1 MGFDRLILFQMP
13 KLLHQEMLQNSETFC
28 SSVGRGISRESFLKH
43 FNIYSPENILR
54 SIFPSGSGVD
64 QVVSGSGAF
73 GFSRLMD
80 LSPSEV
86 GYLALCSV
94 VERLLFSMLRWERQF
109 LDELV
114 DSLMEFTDDDLSSDN
129 IKRVKTKA
137 VTRML
142 LMPSKVNFLK
152 NSLGTGPTR
161 PSFEALV
168 ISHQDRLL
176 SNIKLLHSAYTFIP
190 KARAPPV

>member
-1 MGFDRLILFQMP
+1 
-13 KLLHQEMLQNSETFC
+13 MLQNSETFC
-28 SSVGRGISRESFLKH
+28 SSVGCGISRESFLKH
-43 FNIYSPENILR
+43 FNIYSPEYILR
-54 SIFPSGSGVD
+54 SIFPSDIGVNHVD
-64 QVVSGSGAF
+64 SGSGAF

-94 VERLLFSMLRWERQF
+94 MERLLFSMMRWQRQF

-114 DSLMEFTDDDLSSDN
+114 DSLMEFTDDDLSGDS
-129 IKRVKTKA
+129 IKRDKTKA

-142 LMPSKVNFLK
+142 LMPSKVETNFLK
-152 NSLGTGPTR
+152 RRLGTGPTL

-168 ISHQDRLL
+168 ISHHDRLL

>member
-1 MGFDRLILFQMP
+1 M
-13 KLLHQEMLQNSETFC
+13 
-28 SSVGRGISRESFLKH
+28 SRESFLKH

-54 SIFPSGSGVD
+54 SIFPSDSSVD
-64 QVVSGSGAF
+64 QAVSTSGAF
-73 GFSRLMD
+73 GFLRLMD

-94 VERLLFSMLRWERQF
+94 MERLLFSMLKWERQF
-109 LDELV
+109 LDEILV
-114 DSLMEFTDDDLSSDN
+114 DMEVMDDDDLSGDN
-129 IKRVKTKA
+129 IKRVQTRA

-142 LMPSKVNFLK
+142 LMPSKVETNLL
-152 NSLGTGPTR
+152 NNRLGAGPTR
-161 PSFEALV
+161 HSLESLV

>member
-1 MGFDRLILFQMP
+1 
-13 KLLHQEMLQNSETFC
+13 MLQNSETFC
-28 SSVGRGISRESFLKH
+28 SSVGRGLSRESFLKH
-43 FNIYSPENILR
+43 FNIYSPEYILR
-54 SIFPSGSGVD
+54 SIFPSDSGVD
-64 QVVSGSGAF
+64 IVVSGSGAF

-80 LSPSEV
+80 LSPSEL

-94 VERLLFSMLRWERQF
+94 AERLLFSILRWERQF

-114 DSLMEFTDDDLSSDN
+114 NSLMESKDDDLSDN
-129 IKRVKTKA
+129 NIERVKTKA

-142 LMPSKVNFLK
+142 LMPSKVETNFQKRRL
-152 NSLGTGPTR
+152 STGSTP

-176 SNIKLLHSAYTFIP
+176 SNIKLLHSAYTYIP